1 MSIDNYLID
10 LAKSTANNVS
20 TDIASDL
27 TPKIEPVENSVFSKV
42 GLLQERTQ
50 QKLADLS
57 KLKTDY
63 TNTMSDLEFQ
73 TLAGQMIADKQ
84 VIKDPTTGETYQIG
98 QDGKRVP
105 FNGNAR
111 WLYQFGSPS
120 GDDVAKIGQAEDIVD
135 RQFVQPERRYTPTEG
150 SNYGWAS
157 GPKGVDLAD
166 RQMAILMPDKDA
178 LTLEGL
184 GHARQLAQQNK
195 LIAGLKDDERQAMK
209 SQLGAGYTEFYK
221 DPTGFWGDTSQATPA
236 ERKTAL
242 ESAKAVVKSI
252 DEPRTVQTAGPLGS
266 ISKKYESRGDV
277 ATIAPDTHNTTSYGV
292 YQLNSAGTIQNFLQ
306 SPEGIKFGK
315 QLAGYEVGTPE
326 FNNRYKKLATNFGPA
341 LEQAQE
347 AYIKRTHFDPLNQKA
362 QEFGIDTSDKRV
374 QEALWSQSVQHTP
387 EGNEKILQNA
397 ISKLNNQSTSADLI
411 RALYESR
418 IDYTQGLTTIDAET
432 KAQLADRY
440 ANEYVDVLNSAPT
453 NVGTENE
460 KQSIGDKIVNFPK
473 AIAQGF
479 IKTGILD
486 TVDFVGEATGL
497 WDIGTGDEKEALT
510 KHVTDYNSK
519 YADKYM
525 KANEILL
532 TSNFEDIPEEKKG
545 WFDKA
550 IEDVSGK
557 DGMLNNINKLISNL
571 DYEETTEIL
580 SNAFANTDT
589 TGYSIGMLLGLVVGT
604 KGAGLGK
611 VAVTG
616 EKTAQASIQA
626 IKNSTALNKAQKTA
640 AIGNVYKEAYENA
653 SILQKSINQI
663 GKNSG
668 LLTINAGQ
676 VNDQLD
682 EFEKNTG
689 RKATAQEVVEKYLLN
704 LGGLLL
710 DRTVDV
716 GLIKGAAPKE
726 TIAAISNL
734 IKYTPNNTG
743 LKLAQDSMK
752 FMSKLALAG
761 GTEFLQEGTQTAI
774 EELNKID
781 IRTDKGQEQYKEK
794 AVEILNGAFAGVGG
808 AVHMASPVAGY
819 EYVKDVTGTFIKN
832 KVPKQ
837 EPKPVGEEA
846 TVEAE
851 TPINVID
858 TLATLRTK
866 VNGGERLSNAD
877 IVKAQKLEA
886 MPELKEDERKQLN
899 EIKAAHR
906 AQLLANNNN
915 EDNADTT
922 ILKSKRDLMY
932 ALEDLG
938 ELTEEEDKIL
948 YAKAKKAGIVKNEAE
963 YAKVK
968 KDFATVEL
976 EATTGKR
983 GYITQMR
990 ELDALLEA
998 EAPDANKIKKQ
1009 IKQLSTFETS
1019 QKVYLEKAAEA
1030 KLLIDK
1036 KINDFNASKGSVLG
1050 GIKLKPQEKVQL
1062 GKWSWNF
1069 NIENSD
1075 KPGEAKLQ
1083 ASSLDGLNRAIA
1095 ATEQNISGIAEGL
1108 QSVASRLEE
1117 LGLNPEET
1125 GVTGK
1130 PIIDPKGKAWVE
1142 KFAKELDGSDNT
1154 PKATHIYVIGS
1165 GERAKTI
1172 KESNISKN
1180 TNAINYT
1187 KDSVVYIT
1195 MDRAKTQK
1203 DVDVLKKELSD
1214 KTSEL
1219 HKAINAAKTAGAT
1232 IRLDTTL
1239 RAGAKD
1245 KFAKSA
1251 LHLLQ
1256 QSLTSFGNVYRSIPS
1271 GKKGSYSYIFKPK
1284 AEVLAIKEAAKK
1296 AKEAKEEVDRKVDV
1310 EAYTRFR
1317 DAVDEKAQ
1325 EAVAKEVWENNPDV
1339 QKQYKGREAREAT
1352 VDENGKEK
1360 PAVEAKAGW
1369 ELVLNRFS
1377 TVSNNSKKI
1386 IKNILNT
1393 ITSLEDS
1400 KLDNPDNDSDIDLE
1414 NILIDTKIISLKNAL
1429 EEKYHAKDVLEVR
1442 KEIDTKIKKM
1452 KSIGNVLNE
1461 IKEARESDA
1470 TEEVIEK
1477 NIREIREE
1485 LGRNMAQEIL
1495 DESISKGYKDDI
1507 EEVITEVDTEVK
1519 KGVKKSKRI
1528 TPLDIN
1534 RIIKVGKESILSIAP
1549 VEELFTALKGHPKI
1563 SSVKYIE
1570 EFKDSMGALFKVGS
1584 TTKNKV
1590 SVKGVELPVTEF
1602 LLDIKDSPAIGLF
1615 YDKDTKLNDTVV
1627 FAGLLALDEYFV
1639 NNGNMLGDYK
1649 SMEDAAQMVGV
1660 PEFQLGR
1667 RQYELI
1673 KDKGVFQ
1680 KTLANKLGSATL
1692 RKMGYV
1698 FKKDATE
1705 VERQAYDRLAADV
1718 GIRIVG
1724 AALHRGMLV
1733 QSSVSVEAYQTAIKK
1748 DSGDETKLIKLNYID
1763 KGDADIHF
1771 VKFSEDFNKK
1781 DHRGVSLRSTR
1792 SDVYKEIHE
1801 LLGDENT
1808 FRKEP
1813 SAKPIKNPRH
1823 IKEQVSKDIA
1833 GMKIPATK
1841 KKGSNLKS
1849 PSEFIKSLVDIK
1861 WEFNRKIADRLLQ
1874 KVNIDVLKKHLGY
1887 ATEEDL
1893 AKMHL
1898 SARESAIAQNRDI
1911 DKSIEEL
1918 NMFTN
1923 SRGETDVAMYFDWFY
1938 SSNGRYMMDSNTL
1951 NPQTDKLHRFL
1962 IQPAAHKIQYRVKNG
1977 VIVSAK
1983 DSKGKDI
1990 NVKDMKEFTDYAIAQ
2005 AFGFKVDKK
2014 GSAKITEAAELLS
2027 KVGPKKLQKLLFG
2040 EDEHASADDVVLKF
2054 KLKMAK
2060 DGKVEIV
2067 LPTTED
2073 YKTSDGIEFE
2083 PDHIS
2088 HTMQAIDML
2097 ENIKRGGTFESYL
2110 TAEFDAV
2117 TSGFGLKLLQIP
2129 ILEDIWNWL
2138 NKVGVFGKNQKLKR
2152 GMNDI
2157 LDEVGF
2163 FDSYQTLAIGID
2175 VTTESIKKV
2184 MEKPIKGISAAVVLN
2199 AWEKAGLSKIM
2210 PKVNEIV
2217 NADDTKT
2224 REVTSALRAL
2234 FKDPFMTFNYSAG
2247 IASIKRSLA
2256 GVLTNGLLDKI
2267 MDNDEGTKKIVDLI
2281 VKHISVV
2288 PKEYK
2293 IPKNAKELVALL
2305 KEVNI
2310 EKIWLKGIVPGK
2322 VQSDGTIKDQNVS
2335 LETYLHTIMDATY
2348 GAEVERIMTDKFK
2361 PFMEVH
2367 AMANDSFKVMFVAWK
2382 DAYNAK
2388 VKAVPYGELS
2398 DKKVEEILDE
2408 LREMFPL
2415 IKSPLSDVPEE
2426 GIAIYKNTSE
2436 TPNDANARYLP
2447 TQAPTNPNA
2456 AKKAGLVN
2464 KKGQGVASLK
2474 VRHMIRAFD
2483 AAISS
2488 GSVVPIH
2495 YIDGALM
2502 AQLTGHDITAIH
2514 DAVMPPLHESKEV
2527 IKKYNKAMYEVSK
2540 QYNWIGEIAKM
2551 LGNLD
2556 NKELSKDT
2564 KVGVRVKNEKGALE
2578 EKEMNLVDAVN
2589 TMKETVNTR
2598 LIEINARRD
2607 EVFAEIGYIGHMVG
2621 VSDSMWMQ
2629 DGVNIEN
2636 DILSEEQ
2643 ITKLKGIFM
2652 DNGKLRPVIAELAN
2666 KLNLDMKGC

>member
-10 LAKSTANNVS
+10 LAKSTATNVS
-20 TDIASDL
+20 NDITSDL
-27 TPKIEPVENSVFSKV
+27 TPKIEPVEDSVFSKV

-50 QKLADLS
+50 QKLANLS
-57 KLKTDY
+57 SKSTIVDPSKYNPMQTTVQSMTVTDADTVNLSNTGAMRVLNADAY
-63 TNTMSDLEFQ
+63 ETTKQDKWFENPRNVLRMEKQRNELAGELGVPVTQVTNEMVFKAWEQQKQNVQNTMQGTVRDSNGKLLPSLVSADVATNRTGLVEPTNNYGRDLGAVTKLGGMYSTIDAAGNITGESNAAMKLGDTPNTGQ
-73 TLAGQMIADKQ
+73 TTKSQKTELAG
-84 VIKDPTTGETYQIG
+84 T
-98 QDGKRVP
+98 
-105 FNGNAR
+105 
-111 WLYQFGSPS
+111 
-120 GDDVAKIGQAEDIVD
+120 
-135 RQFVQPERRYTPTEG
+135 
-150 SNYGWAS
+150 
-157 GPKGVDLAD
+157 
-166 RQMAILMPDKDA
+166 
-178 LTLEGL
+178 
-184 GHARQLAQQNK
+184 
-195 LIAGLKDDERQAMK
+195 
-209 SQLGAGYTEFYK
+209 
-221 DPTGFWGDTSQATPA
+221 
-236 ERKTAL
+236 
-242 ESAKAVVKSI
+242 
-252 DEPRTVQTAGPLGS
+252 LGS

-277 ATIAPDTHNTTSYGV
+277 ATVAPDTNNTTSYGV

-347 AYIKRTHFDPLNQKA
+347 QYIKRTHFDPLNQKA
-362 QEFGIDTSDKRV
+362 QEFGVDTSDRRV
-374 QEALWSQSVQHTP
+374 QEALWSQSVQHSP
-387 EGNEKILQNA
+387 AGNEKILQNA
-397 ISKLNNQSTSADLI
+397 ISKLNNTSTSADLI
-411 RALYESR
+411 KALYESR
-418 IDYTQGLTTIDAET
+418 IDYTQGLTTIDAKT
-432 KAQLADRY
+432 KAQLANRY
-440 ANEYVDVLNSAPT
+440 ANEYIDVLDSPNM
-453 NVGTENE
+453 VKVENNE
-460 KQSIGDKIVNFPK
+460 QSIADKVVNFPK
-473 AIAQGF
+473 AIAQGL
-479 IKTGILD
+479 IKTGVVD
-486 TVDFVGEATGL
+486 TADFIGEVTGL
-497 WDIGTGDEKEALT
+497 WNIGTEEEKETLT

-525 KANEILL
+525 KANEIILA
-532 TSNFEDIPEEKKG
+532 SNLHDIPEKEKG
-545 WFDKA
+545 WFDNA
-550 IEDVSGK
+550 IEDISGK
-557 DGMLNNINKLISNL
+557 DGMLNNINKIISNL
-571 DYEETTEIL
+571 DSKETTELL

-589 TGYSIGMLLGLVVGT
+589 TGYSIGMLLGLVTGT
-604 KGAGLGK
+604 KGLGLGK

-626 IKNSTALNKAQKTA
+626 IKDSTALNKAQKTA

-676 VNDQLD
+676 VSDQLD

-689 RKATAQEVVEKYLLN
+689 RKATAQEVGEKYLLN

-752 FMSKLALAG
+752 FMSKLALDG
-761 GTEFLQEGTQTAI
+761 GTEFLQEGAQTAI

-794 AVEILNGAFAGVGG
+794 AVEIMNGAFAGVGG

-819 EYVKDVTGTFIKN
+819 EYVKDVTGTFTKN

-866 VNGGERLSNAD
+866 VDGGKLSNAD

-915 EDNADTT
+915 NNNENNADTT

-948 YAKAKKAGIVKNEAE
+948 YAKAKKAGIVKDEAE

-1009 IKQLSTFETS
+1009 IKQLSTFEAS

-1117 LGLNPEET
+1117 LGLNSEET

-1130 PIIDPKGKAWVE
+1130 PIIDPKGKLWVE
-1142 KFAKELDGSDNT
+1142 KFAKELEGSDNT

-1203 DVDVLKKELSD
+1203 DVDALKKELSD

-1256 QSLTSFGNVYRSIPS
+1256 QSLTSFGNVYRSVPS

-1296 AKEAKEEVDRKVDV
+1296 AKEVKEEVDRKVDV

-1325 EAVAKEVWENNPDV
+1325 EAVAKEVWENNSDV

-1360 PAVEAKAGW
+1360 PAIEAKAGW

-1377 TVSNNSKKI
+1377 TVSNNSKKV

-1393 ITSLEDS
+1393 IASLEDS
-1400 KLDNPDNDSDIDLE
+1400 KLDNPDDDSDIDLE
-1414 NILIDTKIISLKNAL
+1414 NILIDTKIVSLQNVL

-1442 KEIDTKIKKM
+1442 KDIDTKIEKM
-1452 KSIGNVLNE
+1452 KSIGDVLIK
-1461 IKEARESDA
+1461 IKEIRNSGSPEA
-1470 TEEVIEK
+1470 VIEA
-1477 NIREIREE
+1477 NIEELRNE

-1507 EEVITEVDTEVK
+1507 EEVTTEVDTEADTEVK
-1519 KGVKKSKRI
+1519 KGVKKNVKKSKRI

-1549 VEELFTALKGHPKI
+1549 VEELFTTLKGHPKI

-1570 EFKDSMGALFKVGS
+1570 EFKASMEALFKVGS
-1584 TTKNKV
+1584 TTKNKI

-1724 AALHRGMLV
+1724 AALHRGILV

-1748 DSGDETKLIKLNYID
+1748 DGGDETKLIKSNYID

-1771 VKFSEDFNKK
+1771 IKFSEDFNKK
-1781 DHRGVSLRSTR
+1781 NHRGVSKRSIR

-1823 IKEQVSKDIA
+1823 INEQVSKDDV
-1833 GMKIPATK
+1833 GMMIPATK

-1861 WEFNRKIADRLLQ
+1861 WEFNRKIVDRLLQ

-1898 SARESAIAQNRDI
+1898 SARELAIVKNREI

-1962 IQPAAHKIQYRVKNG
+1962 IQPAAHKIQYTVKNG
-1977 VIVSAK
+1977 IIVSAK
-1983 DSKGKDI
+1983 DSEGKDI

-2027 KVGPKKLQKLLFG
+2027 KVGPEELQKLLFG

-2054 KLKMAK
+2054 KLLK
-2060 DGKVEIV
+2060 DVEGKIKVI
-2067 LPTTED
+2067 LPTEEG
-2073 YKTSDGIEFE
+2073 YKDSKGIEFE

-2097 ENIKRGGTFESYL
+2097 ENIKKGGSFESYL

-2129 ILEDIWNWL
+2129 ILKDIWNWL
-2138 NKVGVFGKNQKLKR
+2138 NKVGIFRKNQKLKK

-2163 FDSYQTLAIGID
+2163 FDSYQTLSVGIAISSK
-2175 VTTESIKKV
+2175 SIKKV
-2184 MEKPIKGISAAVVLN
+2184 MEKPINGISAAVVLN

-2217 NADDTKT
+2217 NADKTIT
-2224 REVTSALRAL
+2224 REVTSAIRAL

-2256 GVLTNGLLDKI
+2256 GVLINGLLDKI
-2267 MDNDEGTKKIVDLI
+2267 MDNDEGTKEIVDLI

-2293 IPKNAKELVALL
+2293 IPKNAKELIALL

-2310 EKIWLKGIVPGK
+2310 EKIWLEGIVPGK

-2348 GAEVERIMTDKFK
+2348 GAEVERIMKEKFK

-2367 AMANDSFKVMFVAWK
+2367 AMVNDSFKVMFMAWK

-2388 VKAVPYGELS
+2388 IAEVPQGSLS

-2436 TPNDANARYLP
+2436 APNDANARYLP
-2447 TQAPTNPNA
+2447 AQAPTNPA
-2456 AKKAGLVN
+2456 AAEKAGLVN

-2474 VRHMIRAFD
+2474 VRHMIRAFE

-2495 YIDGALM
+2495 YIDGAIM
-2502 AQLTGHDITAIH
+2502 AQLTGYDITAIH
-2514 DAVMPPLHESKEV
+2514 DAVMPPLHESREV
-2527 IKKYNKAMYEVSK
+2527 IKTYNKAAYEVSI
-2540 QYNWIGEIAKM
+2540 QYNWIGEIAEM
-2551 LGNLD
+2551 LGRLNG
-2556 NKELSKDT
+2556 KELSKDT

-2621 VSDSMWMQ
+2621 VSDSMWTQ

-2643 ITKLKGIFM
+2643 ITKLKGLFM
-2652 DNGKLRPVIAELAN
+2652 ENGKLRPVISELAK
-2666 KLNLDMKGC
+2666 KLNLDMKDC